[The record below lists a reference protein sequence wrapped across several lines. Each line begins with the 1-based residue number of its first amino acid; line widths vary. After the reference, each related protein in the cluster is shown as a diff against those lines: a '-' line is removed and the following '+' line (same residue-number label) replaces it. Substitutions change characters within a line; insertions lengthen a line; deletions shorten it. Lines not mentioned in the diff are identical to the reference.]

1 MRNFAFLYWTEG
13 RKKFYRSMDVRNI
26 AIIAHVDHGKTTLVD
41 RMIYQANLVR
51 KPEDLGELI
60 LDNNDIERERGITIL
75 AKNVSVVYKG
85 VKINIIDTPGHSDFG
100 GEVERV
106 LNMADGV
113 LLLVDA
119 FEGCM
124 PQTRF
129 VLQKALSMGKKPI
142 VVVNKVDK
150 PNCRPDEVQ
159 EEVFDLMFS
168 LNATEDQLDFRT
180 VFGSAKQ
187 GWMSLD
193 WKKPTDNITPLLDT
207 ILEVIPAPKQNEGTP
222 QMLISSLEYSPYV
235 GRIAVG
241 RVTRGILKTGMNVSL
256 CKRYDRIEKSKI
268 KQLLIFD
275 GLGKKEV
282 PEVQCGDICAVV
294 GIDGFEIGDT
304 IADFE
309 NPEALPPNDIDEPTM
324 SMLFTINNSPFF
336 GKDGKFVTS
345 RHIKDRLDKE
355 LEKNLALRV
364 KPGLNADSFVVFG
377 RGVLHLS
384 VLIEEMR
391 REGFELQVGQ
401 PKVLDKTINGQ
412 RCEPIE
418 ELSIEVPEQFVGAA
432 IEISTRRKA
441 ALIHMEPRGDRTL
454 LEFEIP
460 TRGLM
465 GLRSNL
471 LTASQGE
478 AVVAHRFKDYQPYK
492 GDIEHRTNGSLVSL
506 ETGEAIAY
514 SMNKLLD
521 RGKFFVDPGEE
532 IYAGEVVGEHTR
544 DRDLNVNICK
554 TKKLTNVRA
563 AGSDEKI
570 VLPPAIKMSLEEML
584 EYINEDE
591 LVEVTPNHLRIRKI
605 LLDPIERKR
614 KSGETD

>member
-1 MRNFAFLYWTEG
+1 ML
-13 RKKFYRSMDVRNI
+13 DIRNI
-26 AIIAHVDHGKTTLVD
+26 ALIAHVDHGKTTMVD

-51 KPEDLGELI
+51 QPENLGQLI
-60 LDNNDIERERGITIL
+60 LDSNDLERERGITIL
-75 AKNVSVVYKG
+75 AKNVSVTYKG

-142 VVVNKVDK
+142 VVINKVDK

-159 EEVFDLMFS
+159 EEVFDLMFN
-168 LNATEDQLDFRT
+168 LGATEEQLDFKT

-187 GWMSLD
+187 GWMGED
-193 WKKPTDNITPLLDT
+193 WRTPTGDITYLLDT
-207 ILEVIPAPKQNEGTP
+207 ILEEIPAPQVVEGTP
-222 QMLISSLEYSPYV
+222 QLLISSLEYSPYV

-241 RVTRGILKTGMNVSL
+241 KLTRGTLHTGQQVTL
-256 CKRYDRIEKSKI
+256 CKRYDIQQKTKI
-268 KQLLIFD
+268 KQLMDFE
-275 GLGKKEV
+275 GLGKREV
-282 PEVQCGDICAVV
+282 QDVQCGDICALV

-304 IADFE
+304 IADYE
-309 NPEALPPNDIDEPTM
+309 NPESLPPIAVDEPTM

-336 GKDGKFVTS
+336 GKDGKYVTS
-345 RHIKDRLDKE
+345 RHIKERLDRE

-364 KPGLNADSFVVFG
+364 KPGLNADSFVVYG

-384 VLIEEMR
+384 VLIETMR

-432 IEISTRRKA
+432 IELSTRRKG
-441 ALIHMEPRGDRTL
+441 ALIHMEPRTDRTL

-471 LTASQGE
+471 LTATQGE
-478 AVVAHRFKDYQPYK
+478 AVIAHRFKEYQPFK
-492 GDIEHRTNGSLVSL
+492 GEIEGRNNGALVSL
-506 ETGEAIAY
+506 ETGDAIAY

-521 RGKFFVDPGEE
+521 RGRFFIDPGEE
-532 IYAGEVVGEHTR
+532 IYGGEVVGEHTR
-544 DRDLNVNICK
+544 ERDLNINICK

-570 VLPPAIKMSLEEML
+570 ILPPPIKMSLEEML
-584 EYINEDE
+584 EYIREDE
-591 LVEVTPNHLRIRKI
+591 LVEVTPHHLRMRKI
-605 LLDPIERKR
+605 LLDPLARKR
-614 KSGETD
+614 NSDNE

>member
-1 MRNFAFLYWTEG
+1 MQEI
-13 RKKFYRSMDVRNI
+13 RNI

-51 KPEDLGELI
+51 QPENLGQLI
-60 LDNNDIERERGITIL
+60 LDSNDLERERGITIL
-75 AKNVSVVYKG
+75 AKNVSVTYKG

-129 VLQKALSMGKKPI
+129 VLQKALQMGKKP
-142 VVVNKVDK
+142 VVVINKVDK
-150 PNCRPDEVQ
+150 LNCRPDEVQ
-159 EEVFDLMFS
+159 EEVFDLMFN
-168 LNATEDQLDFRT
+168 LNATEEQLDFKT
-180 VFGSAKQ
+180 IYGSAKQ
-187 GWMSLD
+187 GWMSTD
-193 WKKPTDNITPLLDT
+193 WRKPSNDITPLLDA
-207 ILEVIPAPKQNEGTP
+207 ILEEIPAPEQVEGTP

-241 RVTRGILKTGMNVSL
+241 RITRGELVSGMNISL
-256 CKRYDRIEKSKI
+256 CKRYDIIQKQKI
-268 KQLLIFD
+268 KQLMSFE
-275 GLGKKEV
+275 GLGKKNVERV
-282 PEVQCGDICAVV
+282 GCGDICAVV
-294 GIDGFEIGDT
+294 GVDGFEIGDT

-309 NPEALPPNDIDEPTM
+309 NPEALPPIAVDEPTM

-336 GKDGKFVTS
+336 GQDGKFVTS
-345 RHIKDRLDKE
+345 RHLKDRLEKE

-364 KPGLNADSFVVFG
+364 KPGLGADSFVVYG

-384 VLIEEMR
+384 VLIETMR

-418 ELSIEVPEQFVGAA
+418 DLSIEVPEAFVGAA
-432 IEISTRRKA
+432 IEISTRRKG
-441 ALIHMEPRGDRTL
+441 ALTRMEPRGDRTL

-471 LTASQGE
+471 LTATQGE
-478 AVVAHRFKDYQPYK
+478 AVVAHRFKEYQPFK
-492 GDIEHRTNGSLVSL
+492 GELERRNNGSLVSL

-521 RGKFFVDPGEE
+521 RGRFFVEPGEP
-532 IYAGEVVGEHTR
+532 IYGGQVVGEHTR
-544 DRDLNVNICK
+544 ERDLNINICK

-563 AGSDEKI
+563 SGSDEKV
-570 VLPPAIKMSLEEML
+570 VLPPAIKFSLEEAL
-584 EYINEDE
+584 EYIQDDE
-591 LVEVTPNHLRIRKI
+591 LVEVTPHAMRIRKI
-605 LLDPIERKR
+605 LLDPLARKR
-614 KSGETD
+614 AGDNSDDE

>member
-1 MRNFAFLYWTEG
+1 
-13 RKKFYRSMDVRNI
+13 MDVRNI
-26 AIIAHVDHGKTTLVD
+26 AIIAHVDHGKTTIVD

-51 KPEDLGELI
+51 QPENLGELI

-168 LNATEDQLDFRT
+168 LNANEDQLDFRT
-180 VFGSAKQ
+180 IFGSAKQ
-187 GWMSLD
+187 GWMSTD
-193 WKKPTDNITPLLDT
+193 WKKPTDNITPLLNA
-207 ILEVIPAPKQNEGTP
+207 ILDEIPAPAEVEGTP

-241 RVTRGILKTGMNVSL
+241 RITRGKLVTGMNVSL
-256 CKRYDRIEKSKI
+256 CKRYDRIEKKKI
-268 KQLLIFD
+268 KQLLVFD

-282 PEVQCGDICAVV
+282 QEVQCGDICAVV

-309 NPEALPPNDIDEPTM
+309 NPEALPPIAIDEPTM

-345 RHIKDRLDKE
+345 RHIKERLDKE

-591 LVEVTPNHLRIRKI
+591 LVEVTPHHLRIRKI

-614 KSGETD
+614 KSGDED

>member
-1 MRNFAFLYWTEG
+1 MQ
-13 RKKFYRSMDVRNI
+13 DIRNI

-51 KPEDLGELI
+51 KPEDLGNLI
-60 LDNNDIERERGITIL
+60 LDNNDLERERGITIL
-75 AKNVSVVYKG
+75 AKNVSVTYKG

-129 VLQKALSMGKKPI
+129 VLNKAIDMGKKPI
-142 VVVNKVDK
+142 VVINKVDK

-159 EEVFDLMFS
+159 EEVFELMFN
-168 LNATEDQLDFRT
+168 LGANEDQLDFKT
-180 VFGSAKQ
+180 VYGSAKQ
-187 GWMSLD
+187 GWMSSD
-193 WKKPTDNITPLLDT
+193 WRKPTDNITTLLDT
-207 ILEVIPAPKQNEGTP
+207 ILEEIPAPAIVEGTP
-222 QMLISSLEYSPYV
+222 QMLVSSLEFSPYV

-241 RVTRGILKTGMNVSL
+241 RITRGTLKTGMPVSL
-256 CKRYDRIEKSKI
+256 CKRYDIVEKSKI
-268 KQLLIFD
+268 KQLMVFE
-275 GLGKKEV
+275 GLGKSNV
-282 PEVQCGDICAVV
+282 DQVQCGDICAVV
-294 GIDGFEIGDT
+294 GIEGFEIGDT
-304 IADFE
+304 IADIE
-309 NPEALPPNDIDEPTM
+309 NPEALPPIAVDEPTM
-324 SMLFTINNSPFF
+324 SMLFMINNSPFF

-345 RHIKDRLDKE
+345 RHIKERLEKE

-364 KPGLNADSFVVFG
+364 KPGINADSFVVYG

-384 VLIEEMR
+384 VLIETMR

-432 IEISTRRKA
+432 IELSTRRKG
-441 ALIHMEPRGDRTL
+441 ALVRMEPRGDRTL

-471 LTASQGE
+471 LTATQGE
-478 AVVAHRFKDYQPYK
+478 AVVAHRYKDYQPYK
-492 GDIEHRTNGSLVSL
+492 GDIEMRTNGSLVSL

-521 RGKFFVDPGEE
+521 RGRFFVEPGEE
-532 IYAGEVVGEHTR
+532 IYGGQVVGEHTR
-544 DRDLNVNICK
+544 DRDLNINICK

-563 AGSDEKI
+563 SGSDEKV
-570 VLPPAIKMSLEEML
+570 VLPPAIKFSLEEAL
-584 EYINEDE
+584 EYIQDDE
-591 LVEVTPNHLRIRKI
+591 LVEITPNHMRMRKI
-605 LLDPIERKR
+605 QLDPLDRKR
-614 KSGETD
+614 NSSSED

>member
-1 MRNFAFLYWTEG
+1 MEIRN
-13 RKKFYRSMDVRNI
+13 V

-51 KPEDLGELI
+51 RPEDLGNLI
-60 LDNNDIERERGITIL
+60 LDNNDLERERGITIL
-75 AKNVSVVYKG
+75 AKNVSVTYKG

-129 VLQKALSMGKKPI
+129 VLQKALEMGKKPV

-168 LNATEDQLDFRT
+168 LNATEEQLDFKT
-180 VFGSAKQ
+180 IYGSAKQ
-187 GWMSLD
+187 GWMSHD
-193 WKKPTDNITPLLDT
+193 WKKPTGDITALLDT
-207 ILEVIPAPKQNEGTP
+207 ILEEIPAPAQVDGTP
-222 QMLISSLEYSPYV
+222 QMLVSSLEYSPYV

-241 RVTRGILKTGMNVSL
+241 RITRGKLRTGMPVSL
-256 CKRYDRIEKSKI
+256 CKRYDIIEKSKI
-268 KQLLIFD
+268 KQLMVFE
-275 GLGKKEV
+275 GLGKANVEEV
-282 PEVQCGDICAVV
+282 GCGDICAVV
-294 GIDGFEIGDT
+294 GIEGFEIGDT
-304 IADFE
+304 IADIE
-309 NPEALPPNDIDEPTM
+309 NPEPLPPIAVDEPTM
-324 SMLFTINNSPFF
+324 SMLFMINNSPFF
-336 GKDGKFVTS
+336 GKDGKYVTS
-345 RHIKDRLDKE
+345 RHIKERLDKE

-364 KPGLNADSFVVFG
+364 KPGVNADSFVVYG

-384 VLIEEMR
+384 VLIETMR

-418 ELSIEVPEQFVGAA
+418 DLSIEVPEQFVGAA
-432 IEISTRRKA
+432 IELSTRRKG
-441 ALIHMEPRGDRTL
+441 ALVRMEPRGDRTL

-471 LTASQGE
+471 LTATQGE
-478 AVVAHRFKDYQPYK
+478 AVVAHRFKEYQPFK
-492 GDIEHRTNGSLVSL
+492 GEIEMRTNGSLVSL
-506 ETGEAIAY
+506 ETGEAVAY

-521 RGKFFVDPGEE
+521 RGRFFVEPGEE
-532 IYAGEVVGEHTR
+532 IYGGQVVGEHTR
-544 DRDLNVNICK
+544 DRDLNINICK

-563 AGSDEKI
+563 SGSDEKV
-570 VLPPAIKMSLEEML
+570 VLPPAIKFSLEEAL
-584 EYINEDE
+584 EYIQDDE
-591 LVEVTPNHLRIRKI
+591 LVEITPNHMRMRKI
-605 LLDPIERKR
+605 LLDPLDRKR
-614 KSGETD
+614 NSSSED

>member
-1 MRNFAFLYWTEG
+1 MQ
-13 RKKFYRSMDVRNI
+13 DIRNI

-51 KPEDLGELI
+51 KPEDLGNLI
-60 LDNNDIERERGITIL
+60 LDNNDLERERGITIL
-75 AKNVSVVYKG
+75 AKNVSVIYKG

-129 VLQKALSMGKKPI
+129 VLNKAIDMGKKPI
-142 VVVNKVDK
+142 VVINKVDK

-159 EEVFDLMFS
+159 EEVFELMFN
-168 LNATEDQLDFRT
+168 LGANEDQLEFKT
-180 VFGSAKQ
+180 IYGSAKQ
-187 GWMSLD
+187 GWMSKD
-193 WKKPTDNITPLLDT
+193 WKQPTSDITALLDT
-207 ILEVIPAPKQNEGTP
+207 ILEEVPAPAMVEGTP
-222 QMLISSLEYSPYV
+222 QMLVSSLEYSPYV

-241 RVTRGILKTGMNVSL
+241 RITRGSLKTGMPVSL
-256 CKRYDRIEKSKI
+256 CKRYDIVEKSKI
-268 KQLLIFD
+268 KQLMVFE
-275 GLGKKEV
+275 GLGKANV
-282 PEVQCGDICAVV
+282 DEVQCGDICAVV
-294 GIDGFEIGDT
+294 GIEGFEIGDT

-309 NPEALPPNDIDEPTM
+309 NPEALPPIAVDEPTM
-324 SMLFTINNSPFF
+324 SMLFMINNSPFF

-345 RHIKDRLDKE
+345 RHIKDRLEKE

-364 KPGLNADSFVVFG
+364 KPGVNADSFVVYG

-384 VLIEEMR
+384 VLIETMR

-432 IEISTRRKA
+432 IELSTRRKG
-441 ALIHMEPRGDRTL
+441 ALIRMEPRGDRTL

-471 LTASQGE
+471 LTATQGE

-492 GDIEHRTNGSLVSL
+492 GDIEMRTNGSLVSL

-521 RGKFFVDPGEE
+521 RGRFFVEPGEE
-532 IYAGEVVGEHTR
+532 IYGGQVVGEHTR
-544 DRDLNVNICK
+544 DRDLNINICK
-554 TKKLTNVRA
+554 AKKLTNVRA
-563 AGSDEKI
+563 SGSDEKV
-570 VLPPAIKMSLEEML
+570 VLPPAIKFSLEEAL
-584 EYINEDE
+584 EYIQEDE
-591 LVEVTPNHLRIRKI
+591 LVEITPNHMRMRKI
-605 LLDPIERKR
+605 QLDPLDRKR
-614 KSGETD
+614 NSGGDD

>member
-1 MRNFAFLYWTEG
+1 MRALKELN
-13 RKKFYRSMDVRNI
+13 MQDIRNI

-51 KPEDLGELI
+51 RPEDLGNLI
-60 LDNNDIERERGITIL
+60 LDNNDLERERGITIL
-75 AKNVSVVYKG
+75 AKNVSVTYKG

-129 VLQKALSMGKKPI
+129 VLNKAIDMGKKPI
-142 VVVNKVDK
+142 VVINKVDK

-159 EEVFDLMFS
+159 EEVFELMFNLGAS
-168 LNATEDQLDFRT
+168 EDQLDFKT
-180 VFGSAKQ
+180 VYGSAKQ
-187 GWMSLD
+187 GWMSSD
-193 WKKPTDNITPLLDT
+193 WRKPTDNITTLLDT
-207 ILEVIPAPKQNEGTP
+207 ILEEIPAPEVNEGTP
-222 QMLISSLEYSPYV
+222 QMLVSSLEYSPYV

-241 RVTRGILKTGMNVSL
+241 RITRGSLRTGMPVSL
-256 CKRYDRIEKSKI
+256 CKRYDIIEKSKI
-268 KQLLIFD
+268 KQLMVFE
-275 GLGKKEV
+275 GLGKQNV
-282 PEVQCGDICAVV
+282 DEVQCGDICAVV
-294 GIDGFEIGDT
+294 GIEGFEIGDT

-309 NPEALPPNDIDEPTM
+309 TPEALPPIAVDEPTM
-324 SMLFTINNSPFF
+324 SMLFMIITSPFF

-345 RHIKDRLDKE
+345 RHIKERLEKE

-364 KPGLNADSFVVFG
+364 KPGINADSFVVYG

-384 VLIEEMR
+384 VLIETMR

-401 PKVLDKTINGQ
+401 PKVLDKTIGGK

-432 IEISTRRKA
+432 IELSTRRKG
-441 ALIHMEPRGDRTL
+441 ALVRMEPRGDRTL

-471 LTASQGE
+471 LTATQGE
-478 AVVAHRFKDYQPYK
+478 AVVAHRYKEYQPYK
-492 GDIEHRTNGSLVSL
+492 GDIEMRTNGSLVSL
-506 ETGEAIAY
+506 ETGEAVAY

-521 RGKFFVDPGEE
+521 RGRFFVEPGEE
-532 IYAGEVVGEHTR
+532 IYGGQVVGEHTR
-544 DRDLNVNICK
+544 DRDLNINICK

-563 AGSDEKI
+563 SGSDEKV
-570 VLPPAIKMSLEEML
+570 VLPPAIKFSLEEAL
-584 EYINEDE
+584 EYIQDDE
-591 LVEVTPNHLRIRKI
+591 LVEITPNHMRMRKI
-605 LLDPIERKR
+605 QLDPLDRKR
-614 KSGETD
+614 NSSTED

>member
-1 MRNFAFLYWTEG
+1 
-13 RKKFYRSMDVRNI
+13 MDVRNI

-51 KPEDLGELI
+51 QPENLGELI

-129 VLQKALSMGKKPI
+129 VLQKALQMGKKPI

-168 LNATEDQLDFRT
+168 LNANEDQLDFRT

-207 ILEVIPAPKQNEGTP
+207 ILEVIPAPAQVEGTP

-241 RVTRGILKTGMNVSL
+241 RVTRGTLKTGMNISL
-256 CKRYDRIEKSKI
+256 CKRYDRIEKQKI
-268 KQLLIFD
+268 KQLLIFE

-304 IADFE
+304 IADYE
-309 NPEALPPNDIDEPTM
+309 NPEALPPIAIDEPTM

-364 KPGLNADSFVVFG
+364 QPGLNADSFVVYG

-432 IEISTRRKA
+432 IEISTRRKG

-532 IYAGEVVGEHTR
+532 IYMGMVVGEHTR

-570 VLPPAIKMSLEEML
+570 ILPPAIKMTLEEML

-591 LVEVTPNHLRIRKI
+591 LVEVTPHHLRIRKI

-614 KSGETD
+614 KSGDED